1 MAKRKVKLQDTG
13 DYSTS
18 DVSYKA
24 PNGKYYSSKESY
36 EKLLNEH
43 KMRTKCVDKI
53 VDLFGLK
60 PGMKLPTLF
69 YKRINELAIYGF
81 EVVYNTIVNNESS
94 ITWALENKEFN
105 SEVGKVQYVM
115 AIIQNNINEEYK
127 KYKADLK
134 SKQKSDI
141 MIEDVEN
148 SLDLVSNLVKNK
160 AKDVSSLLGEDD
172 LWN

>member
-105 SEVGKVQYVM
+105 SEVGKVQYIM
-115 AIIQNNINEEYK
+115 AIVQNNINEEYK
-127 KYKADLK
+127 IKQKQLK
-134 SKQKSDI
+134 SQKENAKIINEPIDLEVNNCVQKTKDI
-141 MIEDVEN
+141 SRWLE
-148 SLDLVSNLVKNK
+148 
-160 AKDVSSLLGEDD
+160 
-172 LWN
+172 

>member
-115 AIIQNNINEEYK
+115 AIVQNNINEEYK
-127 KYKADLK
+127 IKQKQLK
-134 SKQKSDI
+134 SQKENAKIIDEPIDLEVNNCVQKTKDI
-141 MIEDVEN
+141 SRWLE
-148 SLDLVSNLVKNK
+148 
-160 AKDVSSLLGEDD
+160 
-172 LWN
+172 